1 LTWQGCNISVNL
13 RGFPNKSLRFLA
25 FYLEMK
31 KVTAAVVMID
41 NDGNILGCHGTGKPK
56 DYGFDFPK
64 GEVEKG
70 EEDIDAAI
78 RELREETSFILSKD
92 SLIDI
97 GVYPHNNKKDIHLFL
112 CKMKEL
118 PNPQHLK
125 CDSFFEVNGKQIPEV
140 DFYEIISKEN
150 RKKFNM
156 VLQNKFEIID
166 EKLVN

>member
-1 LTWQGCNISVNL
+1 
-13 RGFPNKSLRFLA
+13 
-25 FYLEMK
+25 MK

-70 EEDIDAAI
+70 ESDIDAAI
-78 RELREETSFILSKD
+78 RELREETGFILSKD
-92 SLIDI
+92 NLIDI
-97 GVYPHNNKKDIHLFL
+97 GVYPHNSKKDIHLFL

-118 PNPQHLK
+118 PNPQYLK
-125 CDSFFEVNGKQIPEV
+125 CDSFFEANGKQIPEV
-140 DFYEIISKEN
+140 DFYEIISKDN

-156 VLQNKFEIID
+156 ILQNKFEIID
-166 EKLVN
+166 KKLGK